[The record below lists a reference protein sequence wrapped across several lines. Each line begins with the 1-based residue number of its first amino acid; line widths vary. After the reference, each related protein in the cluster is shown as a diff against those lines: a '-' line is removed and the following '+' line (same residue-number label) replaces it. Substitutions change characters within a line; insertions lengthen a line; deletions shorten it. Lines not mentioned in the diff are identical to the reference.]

1 MTLNKLEIEMLVCE
15 TFTNEVL
22 GTHPSINVR
31 IEQLYIF
38 DIVTYKQQPA
48 KLCSLVF
55 LVEENLTGQD
65 NRFLV
70 VWQRKSALACIH
82 YLLDGLT
89 GLTGAGDPHHWSR
102 TLCKM

>member
-38 DIVTYKQQPA
+38 DIVTYKQKTAASQIVQF
-48 KLCSLVF
+48 SVF
-55 LVEENLTGQD
+55 GGGKFDWTRQSFPRCVAAQ
-65 NRFLV
+65 V
-70 VWQRKSALACIH
+70 SS
-82 YLLDGLT
+82 GLYPRST
-89 GLTGAGDPHHWSR
+89 
-102 TLCKM
+102 